1 MMYAPSLM
9 VCLLTQ
15 QAIFCCAIIDSKAMM
30 QSISGSTMSI
40 ESSNSLYLL
49 GQGACVKKLS
59 GKAKLEDSRATK
71 QIVALLSA
79 PLEKYSNI
87 VTALELSNYPRVMD
101 YLDNATTKVMAVV
114 IIQSIMKNTTC
125 ISTSDKVIFQAMML
139 LLYILLSN

>member
-1 MMYAPSLM
+1 M
-9 VCLLTQ
+9 
-15 QAIFCCAIIDSKAMM
+15 FND
-30 QSISGSTMSI
+30 
-40 ESSNSLYLL
+40 

-101 YLDNATTKVMAVV
+101 YLDNATTKVMALV

-125 ISTSDKVIFQAMML
+125 ISTSDKVMFHVML
-139 LLYILLSN
+139 LFNHLLWNIPMRFTPLFLADRGSF